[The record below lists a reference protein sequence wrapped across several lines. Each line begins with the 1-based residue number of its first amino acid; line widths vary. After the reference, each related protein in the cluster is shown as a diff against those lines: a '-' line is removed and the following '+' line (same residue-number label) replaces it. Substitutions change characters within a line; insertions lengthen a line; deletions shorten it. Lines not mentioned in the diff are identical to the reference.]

1 MNKKSKVAFSLAL
14 IVMAAAAVLL
24 TRLQAMQRLGV
35 PGVKIVEQ
43 TVKRED
49 GEVAGTNAVAL
60 PEAVLNMESHE
71 LPVAKVVYDLLP
83 KDTVFGQRVYRAP
96 DGFWT
101 QVSAVLMGSD
111 RTSIHKPEYCLPGQ
125 GFRVQKV
132 EFDTVEIRE
141 PHSYQLP
148 VAKLTVLRE
157 TQAADGRKVSESA
170 LYVYWFV
177 ADEQLTSKHAQRML
191 WMAKDLISRGIL
203 QRWAYISCFTAC
215 PPGHEDQTYSRM
227 REWIAAAVPK
237 FQLATGP
244 ASVPAANP

>member
-1 MNKKSKVAFSLAL
+1 MRNFISVSDASDINSLVKKALAYKSNPYL
-14 IVMAAAAVLL
+14 
-24 TRLQAMQRLGV
+24 
-35 PGVKIVEQ
+35 
-43 TVKRED
+43 
-49 GEVAGTNAVAL
+49 
-60 PEAVLNMESHE
+60 
-71 LPVAKVVYDLLP
+71 
-83 KDTVFGQRVYRAP
+83 
-96 DGFWT
+96 
-101 QVSAVLMGSD
+101 D
-111 RTSIHKPEYCLPGQ
+111 RTL

-132 EFDTVEIRE
+132 EYDTVEIRE

-157 TQAADGRKVSESA
+157 TQAADGRKVSDSA

-177 ADEQLTSKHAQRML
+177 ADEQLTSKHGQRML